1 MHLSSQKTQLN
12 QGIALVMTFFIL
24 LIYWLIIRSI
34 PMLPD
39 TAYLILLLGG
49 ALVGYNFYSIFT
61 KKYRERQALVHTPF
75 PQTWRTILEQNV
87 TYYRSLNDADKARF
101 ETEIQIFLH
110 ETRVTGI
117 QTEVDDTTLVL
128 VGASAI
134 IPVFS
139 FPEWEYE
146 NLGEVLI
153 YPRAFTRDFR
163 LEGPGRTVQGMVG
176 TGVMNGVMILSK
188 PALLAGFKVS
198 NDKQNVGIHEFVH
211 LLDAADG
218 EYDGIAERFLERAY
232 IAPWVKL
239 MHEEM
244 ARIEAGTSTLRH
256 YGSVSPVEFFSVAA
270 EYFFEHPRALE
281 KDHPELYALLQRVFQ
296 QNTRAQLKKAL
307 RDTLNYNGTQIGR
320 NAPCPCNSGKKYK
333 KCCLHN
339 ARQYQQPPAV

>member
-1 MHLSSQKTQLN
+1 MHLSSKKATLN
-12 QGIALVMTFFIL
+12 QAIALVLTAFIL
-24 LIYWLIIRSI
+24 LVYWLVIRSI
-34 PMLPD
+34 SMLPD
-39 TAYLILLLGG
+39 TAYLILMLGG
-49 ALVGYNFYSIFT
+49 ALVGYNCYSIFT

-75 PQTWRTILEQNV
+75 PETWRAILEQYV
-87 TYYRSLNDADKARF
+87 AFYRSLSDADKGRF
-101 ETEIQIFLH
+101 ETEVQIFLH

-117 QTEVDDTTLVL
+117 KTEVDDVTLVL

-134 IPVFS
+134 IPVFG

-153 YPRAFTRDFR
+153 YPRSFTKDFR
-163 LEGPGRTVQGMVG
+163 TEGPGRTIQGMVG
-176 TGVMNGVMILSK
+176 TGTMNGVMILSK
-188 PALLAGFKVS
+188 PALLAGFQVT

-218 EYDGIAERFLERAY
+218 QYDGIPERFLERAY

-244 ARIEAGTSTLRH
+244 ERIKQGTSTLRS
-256 YGSVSPVEFFSVAA
+256 YGGVSPVEFFSVAA
-270 EYFFEHPRALE
+270 EYFFEHPRSLE
-281 KDHPELYALLQRVFQ
+281 KDHPELYALLQRVFR

-307 RDTLNYNGTQIGR
+307 RDTLNYTGTQVGR
-320 NAPCPCNSGKKYK
+320 NDPCPCGSGKKYK
-333 KCCLHN
+333 QCCLHN